1 MAFSFSKPQ
10 FPLLMAISNH
20 AKIVA
25 IWLLGLVAALQVRS
39 QETGGDIDSF
49 NRSLGLEGM
58 GTDLTNAEQEL
69 AHTNPSNPPE
79 GPKKHAVKQRRTPV
93 QRSTEFSDLAFRS
106 DPGVTDK
113 VRAFYTSY
121 TKSAAYAGMP
131 SFDTMI
137 NRFDRRF
144 ANYGFSSHNLGDT
157 FAGYLIIAWE
167 LVHNADASTTPEGI
181 RRVREAV
188 CRIIEQKGK
197 AAHFSEENKQK
208 YSEIFKCLTEL
219 VREQDKRLRQANNQA
234 AEQQLSNQ
242 IVQTAHKFGIDLRR
256 LRLTDQGFVNG

>member
-1 MAFSFSKPQ
+1 MVFSKNRITI
-10 FPLLMAISNH
+10 A
-20 AKIVA
+20 A
-25 IWLLGLVAALQVRS
+25 IWLLGLVAAPQVPA
-39 QETGGDIDSF
+39 QETGGDVDSF
-49 NRSLGLEGM
+49 NRSLGLEEM
-58 GTDLTNAEQEL
+58 GADLTNVEQEL
-69 AHTNPSNPPE
+69 AHGNPSGPAE
-79 GPKKHAVKQRRTPV
+79 GPKKVAVKQKRAPV
-93 QRSTEFSDLAFRS
+93 QPSQSTQFSDLAFRS

-113 VRAFYTSY
+113 VRAFYNSY
-121 TKSAAYAGMP
+121 SNSAGYAGMP

-188 CRIIEQKGK
+188 CQIIEQKGK
-197 AAHFSEENKQK
+197 AAHFSEGNKQK
-208 YSEIFKCLTEL
+208 YAEVFKCLTEL
-219 VREQDKRLRQANNQA
+219 VREQDKRLRQVNNRA